1 MDFKDRL
8 IKACDSNEDIP
19 PFGSGRQTEIARKM
33 KVSSEAVRKWFQ
45 GASIPRPQA
54 MKHLA
59 RMLGVDHNWLALGTD
74 YSEKESLKK
83 VAQSSDAATYAF
95 CGCALSNG
103 HTFALNDD
111 TTLDADLILIKQ
123 GEVIYAK
130 VLPVD
135 VRKSAKARVA
145 ITNRADKVRSVI
157 AARNDLSDIS
167 YDFFDLPKG
176 FPVGEMDF
184 KQDDKKAFLNKV
196 RLESFFN

>member
-8 IKACDSNEDIP
+8 IKACDASEDIP
-19 PFGSGRQTEIARKM
+19 RFGAGRQTEIARKM

-45 GASIPRPQA
+45 GVTIPRPQA

-59 RMLGVDHNWLALGTD
+59 RILGVDHNWLALGTD
-74 YSEKESLKK
+74 YSEKESLKE
-83 VAQSSDAATYAF
+83 VAQTADAATYAF

-111 TTLDADLILIKQ
+111 TSLDADLILIKQ

-135 VRKSAKARVA
+135 VRKAAKAKVA
-145 ITNRADKVRSVI
+145 INNRPEKVRSVI

-167 YDFFDLPKG
+167 YDFFDLPNG
-176 FPVGEMDF
+176 FPTGEMDF
-184 KQDDKKAFLNKV
+184 KQDDKKAFLNKIK
-196 RLESFFN
+196 LESFFQ